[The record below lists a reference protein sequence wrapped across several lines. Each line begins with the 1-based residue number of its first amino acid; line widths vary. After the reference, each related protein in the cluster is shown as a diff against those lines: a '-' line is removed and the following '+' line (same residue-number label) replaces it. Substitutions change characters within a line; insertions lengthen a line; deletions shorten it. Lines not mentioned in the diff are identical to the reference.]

1 MKIIEFK
8 EKYPNY
14 SLGFLANNSLT
25 DTEKAFGKSMHLL
38 FHEKRNKT
46 YQVFTLPDYEI
57 EEMLKVTP
65 KAGSGYCGAFV
76 VKDVHIR
83 LINDDGLLLGYCIE
97 TEERIAFDKP
107 FSISIKL

>member
-14 SLGFLANNSLT
+14 SLGFLANNPLT

-46 YQVFTLPDYEI
+46 YQVFTLSDYEI
-57 EEMLKVTP
+57 EELLKITP
-65 KAGSGYCGAFV
+65 KDNSGYCRTFIV
-76 VKDVHIR
+76 NDVHVR
-83 LINDDGLLLGYCIE
+83 LINDDGLLLGYCVE
-97 TEERIAFDKP
+97 TEERIAFDRP
-107 FSISIKL
+107 FFVSIQL

>member
-1 MKIIEFK
+1 MKIVEFK

-14 SLGFLANNSLT
+14 SLGFLADNPLT

-57 EEMLKVTP
+57 NEMLKVTP
-65 KAGSGYCGAFV
+65 KAGSGYCGAFI
-76 VKDVHIR
+76 VKDVHIK
-83 LINDDGLLLGYCIE
+83 LINDDGLLLGYCVE
-97 TEERIAFDKP
+97 TEERIAFNRP
-107 FSISIKL
+107 FTVSITL